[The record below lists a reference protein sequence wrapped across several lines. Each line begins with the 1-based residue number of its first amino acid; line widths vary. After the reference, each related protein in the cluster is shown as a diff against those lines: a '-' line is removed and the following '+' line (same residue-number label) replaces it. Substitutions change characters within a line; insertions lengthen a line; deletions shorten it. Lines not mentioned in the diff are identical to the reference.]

1 MPVEDAVENNP
12 RPYTVLKPENDNL
25 IALMKDAM
33 GDGVRWAKS
42 DTEEATAPA
51 PRHTI
56 VCATVGNPKVLA
68 PTLEALFNH
77 LPQNAHLIFI
87 INPVKLSDGLT
98 SHGFIE
104 AMAAAHAEQLTADNC
119 RVDSVLLDRA
129 IGFGSAHN
137 VGVAY
142 AAATLG
148 IGEYITFYN
157 DDLRATS
164 GWAEHLV
171 DALNGDTI
179 QMDMDMAFTQPGGP
193 PRREFKRIDWG
204 RVGLVGPVT
213 TVAAGSQGCVQAD
226 DVKRVGSHD
235 DYAKAWR
242 AQQLHSRWV
251 NTTFLSGFCVMVCR
265 EALLDLLVPCSAAGM
280 GIWDGDRYPIAGYE
294 DNDLCVRAMQAG
306 WRMAVDH
313 TTYVGH
319 VGHQTFDAAFPDFK
333 RGMRNRA
340 AYYEKWRDLTRSC
353 TRLTGVMRVALTNV
367 FAVNTFLQGVK
378 RHAHLLNGLV
388 VYMTNCPGPALL
400 KEPQELGKTAGELK
414 EFLAALISAGE
425 DPRAVERVIF
435 DLITAAFQAA
445 AKVQPHLQ
453 DWASVSVRCVPSNP
467 LEANERDDR
476 NAAIELAYAQFGHD
490 FELGSEWLL
499 SIDHDEIIENRI
511 TRQHLVRLMQHP
523 DPLVMA
529 YDVAWLDHYN
539 SNDSYR
545 HDGPIWGDGANIG
558 GVRHGRRLWRV
569 WPYQQAEG
577 VKTILLGG
585 EANGLHCGNLPDV
598 SAVSVRVAALR
609 FRHFGY
615 ARRQDRM
622 ARLAFYKERDPNPD
636 VFAMGAA
643 SYDPI
648 VVEDNMMTSLYMPNN
663 GIALTML
670 FYGKE
675 DPDRLASLLDAL
687 HGVADIVNL
696 TWTDRVSYNAPE
708 SEGGASAIM
717 RSLIDSF
724 NVAGTMLLLEAHDV
738 WDDAGLHMAKARNVG
753 IEALDRLNTERDLHL
768 CWGLFFDPDEVLPN
782 GAHAEKCLRHMA
794 QMSTKRAFIVPFV
807 NIQLGGDASGSESV
821 RMFRLNMR
829 MTGRVHES
837 FDDWLRDHQAASKA
851 SEMGLRMAPF
861 EVLNPGLADPKTI
874 EAKIVRYSEALVRE
888 LEERPTNGSAWASL
902 GLQFQAEGRYD
913 DAMRCYDNSI
923 TVRPDA
929 YVGYRAKAALE
940 AFKAAQSMRQALN
953 CLGPAYPGYNAL
965 INSLRHL
972 EEAALPV
979 QNPAGR
985 NVIDHIACPS
995 LPLALLG
1002 IEEEDGAESAV
1013 EA

>member
-1 MPVEDAVENNP
+1 MSVEEAVQNNV
-12 RPYTVLKPENDNL
+12 RPYIVLKPD
-25 IALMKDAM
+25 DADLPTKLKTVM
-33 GDGVRWAKS
+33 DDGIRCDGFKQFMF
-42 DTEEATAPA
+42 TA

-68 PTLEALFNH
+68 PTLEALFRN
-77 LPQNAHLIFI
+77 LPADAHLIFI
-87 INPVKLSDGLT
+87 INPVKLSDGQI
-98 SHGFIE
+98 SHAFIE
-104 AMAAAHAEQLTADNC
+104 GTAAAHSEQLTANNC

-137 VGVAY
+137 VGVAF

-148 IGEYITFYN
+148 IGQYITFYN
-157 DDLRATS
+157 DDLRATP
-164 GWAEHLV
+164 GWAEHLAA
-171 DALNGDTI
+171 ALDGDTI
-179 QMDMDMAFTQPGGP
+179 QMDMDMAFQMNDGP
-193 PRREFKRIDWG
+193 PRREFNRSEWG

-213 TVAAGSQGCVQAD
+213 TVAAGAQGCVQAD

-235 DYAKAWR
+235 EYATLWR

-251 NTTFLSGFCVMVCR
+251 NTTFLSGFCVMVAR
-265 EALLDLLVPCSAAGM
+265 EALLDLLVPCSAAGQ
-280 GIWDGDRYPIAGYE
+280 GIWDGDRFPIAGYE

-319 VGHQTFDAAFPDFK
+319 VGHQTFDASFPDFK

-340 AYYEKWRDLTRSC
+340 AYYEKWRDLTQRC

-367 FAVNTFLQGVK
+367 FAVHTFMQGVK
-378 RHAHLLNGLV
+378 RHAHLLNGLA

-400 KEPQELGKTAGELK
+400 KDPQELSKITSGELQD
-414 EFLAALISAGE
+414 FLRALVNAGDDPDKVSAVVKG
-425 DPRAVERVIF
+425 
-435 DLITAAFQAA
+435 LITRSFEQAA
-445 AKVQPHLQ
+445 TVQAHLK
-453 DWASVSVRCVPSNP
+453 DGFAVAVACVPSNP
-467 LEANERDDR
+467 LEANERDER
-476 NAAIELAYAQFGHD
+476 NAAISMAYKLLGST
-490 FELGSEWLL
+490 FELGSEWLI

-511 TRQHLVRLMQHP
+511 SRRHLVRLMQHP

-558 GVRHGRRLWRV
+558 GARHGRRLWRV
-569 WPYQQAEG
+569 WPYQQCEG
-577 VKTILLGG
+577 IKTVLLGG
-585 EANGLHCGNLPDV
+585 ETNGLHCGNLPDM

-615 ARRQDRM
+615 ARREDRM
-622 ARLAFYKERDPNPD
+622 ARLAFYKQRDPNPNP
-636 VFAMGAA
+636 FEMGAA

-648 VVEDNMMTSLYMPNN
+648 VIEDNMMTSLYMPDN

-687 HGVADIVNL
+687 HGIADIVNL
-696 TWTDRVSYNAPE
+696 TWTDRVPYGAPE
-708 SEGGASAIM
+708 EEGGASAIT
-717 RSLIDSF
+717 RSLVEAF

-753 IEALDRLNTERDLHL
+753 IKALDQLNTEHGLHL
-768 CWGLFFDPDEVLPN
+768 SWGLFFDPDEVLPN
-782 GAHAEKCLRHMA
+782 GAQAEICLRQMA
-794 QMSTKRAFIVPFV
+794 QMSTKRAFIFPFV
-807 NIQLGGDASGSESV
+807 NVQLGGGASGSESV

-829 MTGRVHES
+829 MAGRVHES
-837 FDDWLRDHQAASKA
+837 FDDWLRDHQAVSGA

-861 EVLNPGLADPKTI
+861 EVLNPGLADPNTI
-874 EAKIVRYSEALVRE
+874 EAKIARYSASLVRE
-888 LEERPTNGSAWASL
+888 LEENPTNGSAWASL

-913 DAMRCYDNSI
+913 DAERCYNNSI

-929 YVGYRAKAALE
+929 YVGHRALAALR
-940 AFKAAQSMRQALN
+940 AFQAAQSMRQALN

-979 QNPAGR
+979 QNPAGK
-985 NVIDHIACPS
+985 NVIDHIPCPS
-995 LPLALLG
+995 LPMALLG
-1002 IEEEDGAESAV
+1002 IDEDENVLRVV
-1013 EA
+1013 EL

>member
-1 MPVEDAVENNP
+1 MFLEDAAQQDNP
-12 RPYTVLKPENDNL
+12 IRPYVVLKPDDAELVNKLKTAMRDCAKYDGDTS
-25 IALMKDAM
+25 AL
-33 GDGVRWAKS
+33 
-42 DTEEATAPA
+42 TT

-68 PTLEALFNH
+68 PTLEALFRN
-77 LPQNAHLIFI
+77 LPANAHLIFI
-87 INPVKLSDGLT
+87 INPVKLSDGRT
-98 SHGFIE
+98 SHAFIE
-104 AMAAAHAEQLTADNC
+104 GMAAAHGEQLAATNC

-157 DDLRATS
+157 DDLRATP
-164 GWAEHLV
+164 GWADHLAA
-171 DALNGDTI
+171 ALEGDII
-179 QMDMDMAFTQPGGP
+179 QMDMDMAFTQPDGP
-193 PRREFKRIDWG
+193 PRRDFDRAEWG
-204 RVGLVGPVT
+204 RVGIVGPVT
-213 TVAAGSQGCVQAD
+213 TVAAGAQGCIQPD
-226 DVKRVGSHD
+226 EVKRIGSHD
-235 DYAKAWR
+235 AFAAAWR

-251 NTTFLSGFCVMVCR
+251 NTTFLSGFCVMMLR
-265 EALLDLLVPCSAAGM
+265 EALVDLLVPCSAAGL
-280 GIWDGDRYPIAGYE
+280 GVWDGDRFPIAGYE
-294 DNDLCVRAMQAG
+294 DNDLCVRAMQSG

-319 VGHQTFDAAFPDFK
+319 VGHQTFDASFPDFK

-340 AYYEKWRDLTRSC
+340 AYYEKWRGLTRGC
-353 TRLTGVMRVALTNV
+353 VRLTGVMRVALTNV
-367 FAVNTFLQGVK
+367 FAVHTFMQGVM
-378 RHAHLLNGLV
+378 RHAHLLNGLA
-388 VYMTNCPGPALL
+388 VYMTNCPGVALANDAAEVA
-400 KEPQELGKTAGELK
+400 KTSGELG
-414 EFLAALISAGE
+414 EFVHALIQAGD
-425 DPRAVERVIF
+425 DPTAVEHVVTQLLVSAF
-435 DLITAAFQAA
+435 KGAAE
-445 AKVQPHLQ
+445 VRPHLEHG
-453 DWASVSVRCVPSNP
+453 ASVSVRCVPSNP
-467 LEANERDDR
+467 LTANERDER
-476 NAAIELAYAQFGHD
+476 NAAIELAYGHFTSD
-490 FELGSEWLL
+490 FELGSEWLI

-511 TRQHLVRLMQHP
+511 TRQHMVRLMQHP

-529 YDVAWLDHYN
+529 YDVAWMDHYN

-558 GVRHGRRLWRV
+558 GARHGRRLWRV
-569 WPYQQAEG
+569 WPYQQGEG

-585 EANGLHCGNLPDV
+585 KDNGLHCGNLPDV
-598 SAVSVRVAALR
+598 SGVSVRVASLR

-615 ARRQDRM
+615 ARREDRR
-622 ARLAFYKERDPNPD
+622 ARLAFYKQRDPNPD

-648 VVEDNMMTSLYMPNN
+648 VIEDNMMTSLYMPNN

-687 HGVADIVNL
+687 HGVVDIVNL
-696 TWTDRVSYNAPE
+696 TWTDQVPYAAPE
-708 SEGGASAIM
+708 EQGGPGAVM
-717 RSLIDSF
+717 RSLVEAF

-753 IEALDRLNTERDLHL
+753 IEALDRLNTEQSLRLG
-768 CWGLFFDPDEVLPN
+768 WGLFFDPDEVLP
-782 GAHAEKCLRHMA
+782 GGTQAEICLRQMA
-794 QMSTKRAFIVPFV
+794 QMSTKRAFIVRFV
-807 NIQLGGDASGSESV
+807 NAQLGGGASGSESV

-837 FDDWLRDHQAASKA
+837 FDDWLRDLQAGTPG
-851 SEMGLRMAPF
+851 SEPGLRIAPF
-861 EVLNPGLADPKTI
+861 EVLNPGLADPNTI

-888 LEERPTNGSAWASL
+888 VTERPTNGSAWASL

-913 DAMRCYDNSI
+913 DAERCYDNAI

-929 YVGYRAKAALE
+929 YVGFRAKAALR
-940 AFKAAQSMRQALN
+940 AFQAAQNMRQALN

-985 NVIDHIACPS
+985 NVIDHIVCPS
-995 LPLALLG
+995 LPAALLG
-1002 IEEEDGAESAV
+1002 LDDGTEDEESAG
-1013 EA
+1013 A